1 MSIKQDLEG
10 LSKPNRERYIA
21 DLLGLPIE
29 DLQKLNYDVEE
40 DEDGIIITFD
50 VEGSDPEILE
60 QVEGLDNNYSIVLN

>member
-40 DEDGIIITFD
+40 DEEGIIITFD

>member
-21 DLLGLPIE
+21 DLLGIE
-29 DLQKLNYDVEE
+29 SDELQKLSYDVEE
-40 DEDGIIITFD
+40 DENGIIITFD

-60 QVEGLDNNYSIVLN
+60 QLEGLDNNYSIVLN

>member
-21 DLLGLPIE
+21 DLLGIETE
-29 DLQKLNYDVEE
+29 DLQKLSYDVEE
-40 DEDGIIITFD
+40 DEDGIVITFD

>member
-21 DLLGLPIE
+21 DLLGLPTE